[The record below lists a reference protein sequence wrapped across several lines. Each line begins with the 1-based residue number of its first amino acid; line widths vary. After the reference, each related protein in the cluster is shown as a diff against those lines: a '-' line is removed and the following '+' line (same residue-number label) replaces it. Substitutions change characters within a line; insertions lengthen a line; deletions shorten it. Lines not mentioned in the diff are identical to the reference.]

1 MGPVLQQLVTLAG
14 VLLGAGATFAATTY
28 VERIKWRRTIDTRWD
43 DKRLIAYSA
52 YGNAVKSKLEVLF
65 RHAAERGLPN
75 LTTPADEP
83 LAPNALADAEA
94 ERTVKWEQVL
104 LLGSPETIAA
114 ARRWHMGVYDFGFMV
129 LEEATSQESFLD
141 QYRLLGSLR
150 NDFYACARAD
160 LGIRGANLPSEG
172 RNWVPPFAHLR
183 ELASGDPRPLLP
195 TEAQA

>member
-1 MGPVLQQLVTLAG
+1 MGPILQQLITLAG

-28 VERIKWRRTIDTRWD
+28 VERTKWRRTIDTRWD
-43 DKRLIAYSA
+43 DKRLVAYSE
-52 YGNAVKSKLEVLF
+52 YGNSVKSKLEVLF

-83 LAPNALADAEA
+83 LAPNALAGAEA

-114 ARRWHMGVYDFGFMV
+114 ARCWHMAVYDFGFMV
-129 LEEATSQESFLD
+129 LEETPSQESFLD

-150 NDFYACARAD
+150 NDFYTCARAD
-160 LGIRGANLPSEG
+160 LGIRGANLPGEG
-172 RNWVPPFAHLR
+172 RNWIPPYAHLP
-183 ELASGDPRPLLP
+183 ELPSGDPGPLMP
-195 TEAQA
+195 TEVQP